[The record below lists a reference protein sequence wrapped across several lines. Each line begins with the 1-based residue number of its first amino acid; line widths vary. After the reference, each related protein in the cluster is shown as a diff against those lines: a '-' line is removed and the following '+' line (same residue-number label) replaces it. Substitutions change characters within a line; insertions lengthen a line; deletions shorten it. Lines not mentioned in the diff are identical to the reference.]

1 MLFYEPDKNTLEWK
15 ALEQATAESQAS
27 RLKLLEACGAIAS
40 PHDYHLGAFL
50 REYFPAG
57 TQFGEHEA
65 VEIPDD
71 LQKAEVTAFSI
82 DDSTTTEIDD
92 ALSVRQLPDGF
103 LVGIHIDAPSLGIK
117 PGGQPAQ
124 LPRTIT
130 YTTNIPGNK
139 NTNIQET
146 P

>member
-57 TQFGEHEA
+57 TQFGEHEV
-65 VEIPDD
+65 VEIPDN
-71 LQKAEVTAFSI
+71 LEKAEVSAFSI

-92 ALSVRQLPDGF
+92 ALSVQQLPEGF
-103 LVGIHIDAPSLGIK
+103 RVGIHIDAPALGVK
-117 PGGQPAQ
+117 PGSQIDEIDKTRLSHECLQG
-124 LPRTIT
+124 
-130 YTTNIPGNK
+130 
-139 NTNIQET
+139 NTNDML
-146 P
+146 